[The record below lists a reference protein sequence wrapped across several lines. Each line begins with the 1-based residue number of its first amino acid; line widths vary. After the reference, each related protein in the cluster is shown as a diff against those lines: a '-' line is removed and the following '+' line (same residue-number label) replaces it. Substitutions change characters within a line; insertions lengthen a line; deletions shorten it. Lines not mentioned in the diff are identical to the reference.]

1 VAVTHPIAIARA
13 EGARVWDTDG
23 QEYLDFTSG
32 ISVLNVGHRH
42 PDVVAAVR
50 QQLDAMTHLCFQV
63 ATYGPYVELA
73 ERLGALVGGPP
84 RKTLLLS
91 TGAEATENA
100 IKIARAHTRRSAVIA
115 FAGGFHGRTLLAL
128 TMTATGAAY
137 RQNFGPFAADVHHVP
152 YPDPYHGVSV
162 ADALTAIDELIATRV
177 PADQI
182 AAIII
187 EPQLGEGGFL
197 PAPPEFLRALRALA
211 TRHGIVLVLDEIQS
225 GFGRTGRM
233 WGFEHAG
240 IEPDLVT
247 VAKSLAGGL
256 PLSAVVGTASIMDAP
271 APGGLGGTYAG
282 NPLACAAAL
291 AVLDIYEREDLVA
304 RAVEIGTTLR
314 ETLERLQA
322 STPAIGDVRGLG
334 AMLAF
339 ELVEDRESRAPD
351 AALTQRLVARAR
363 ERGLLLLTCGPH
375 KNVVRLLPPLTVTK
389 AELARAIEILDG
401 CL

>member
-1 VAVTHPIAIARA
+1 
-13 EGARVWDTDG
+13 
-23 QEYLDFTSG
+23 
-32 ISVLNVGHRH
+32 
-42 PDVVAAVR
+42 
-50 QQLDAMTHLCFQV
+50 
-63 ATYGPYVELA
+63 
-73 ERLGALVGGPP
+73 
-84 RKTLLLS
+84 
-91 TGAEATENA
+91 
-100 IKIARAHTRRSAVIA
+100 
-115 FAGGFHGRTLLAL
+115 
-128 TMTATGAAY
+128 MTATGAAY